1 MDYKMHAKSNDLLD
15 FQTLDAL
22 LEKISHY
29 SSVSVKREPSEECN
43 GIIGALSVESS
54 APASRL
60 NNWCPT
66 ATAAPTPAPATVP
79 APLVTSARM
88 GDGLDATTVQM
99 SSSGSSS
106 SSQGGQPQPSTY
118 VPTVPEFNPPP
129 PEYINPSQP
138 KRQTNQLQY
147 LLKVVLKTLW
157 KHHFS
162 WPFQA
167 PVDAVKLNL
176 PDYYKIIKVPMDMG
190 TIKKRL
196 ENSYYWNAQ
205 ECIQDFNT
213 MFTNCYIYNKP
224 GDDIVLMAEQ
234 LEKMFLQ
241 KITEMPQDETEI
253 AVMTGK
259 GRGRGRREGGLNLK
273 PGPTMD
279 SPSTTPQTRGFSS
292 HSPGPQTRGP
302 PVQQQTQD
310 QGPPSLPPQPLMPAL
325 PSRVPPTL
333 PVHTH
338 AHAPQLGA
346 PYSLGPSDLPL
357 QAPPKL
363 PIMTSVPPPP
373 TQTTLPPTS
382 IQSTAPILQ
391 NPVPMAKQRKSQK
404 RKADTTTPT
413 ANDQLSESSPAE
425 SKSGKTL
432 PRRESVRPTKLI
444 KKEAPDSQHHLGLGI
459 GLGLGGPGGPGVG
472 AHSPKQQ
479 EQLRNCSS
487 LVRDML
493 HKKHAAYAWP
503 FYKPVNVDMLG
514 LHDYHDIIKHP
525 MDLATVKLKLDNRQ
539 YRDAQEFAA
548 DVRLMFS
555 NCYKYNPPDHEV
567 VAMARR
573 LQDVFEMRFAK
584 MPDEPEE
591 MLASAPAPA
600 MLQSSAPIIKAQP
613 PPILNPASSIL
624 GPASSVKHSASSSDS
639 SSDSSSESES
649 STNDLE
655 EERAQRLAE
664 LQEQL
669 KAVHEQLAALSQ
681 PQASKPKRKEKEKK
695 KDKHKRKG
703 AVEEIPEPAIQ
714 FPKKTKNNS
723 SSNNNKELL
732 PKKTKKPSKKEGCA
746 VKNNHSAALGPLA
759 VLQPPAL
766 QPVSGLGEG
775 LEDDPAAAGAPGEK
789 GKPMSYEEKRQL
801 SLDINKL
808 PGDKL
813 GRVVHII
820 QSREPSLKN
829 SNPDEIEIDFE
840 TLKPSTLRELERY
853 VSSCLRKN
861 KKKVPVAEKTMEA
874 MTAAKIK
881 ASSSSDSDSS
891 DSSSSDSDEEK
902 GIPPKQKQK
911 KGHGTNEGKKP
922 HLHHTMSGAGPLPQ
936 GHPHPQGHPYPHG
949 HPHPQGPV
957 LQPSIHL
964 KQQQHHNPSP
974 ATYMAPPPVTVTAL
988 ESSQLL
994 ENTFDLLPHFG
1005 QQPLMHLSQH
1015 HHSSSPAVPPHL
1027 NVHSVVGPVSPETH
1041 PFLNQHPNPN
1051 PALHNALPQQPSR
1064 PSHRAA
1070 ALPPKPP
1077 QQQQP
1082 ATQPTLLLQQ
1092 LQPQAPPPQHHL
1104 QPHILHPAP
1113 PQSLQQ
1119 RPLSPP
1125 TLTPQGLMSSL
1136 PPQMLLED
1144 DEEVIPPLP
1153 LSQVHLYLQQLQQGQ
1168 SQGRPGQQPHN
1179 PQQIMQSLQVR
1190 QQQQNQAPLLQS
1202 VQVQPSQPSLQPPQL
1217 SVQLPQPQ
1225 SKPTPPSRQ
1234 PQQILPPHQVARH
1247 LQQHA
1252 QMGYPSQGP
1261 VAQQT
1266 GQSDR
1271 HAAAGQHKG
1280 SMQSSAKAQHIIQQH
1295 LSPRQIKADSYNS
1308 GHLREN
1314 PSPIMMHSPHLPQ
1327 YPPITHQSPPHN
1339 LQPKKRA
1346 PPALV
1351 GLKEEKFPP
1360 SPVMRGGEPFSP
1372 AMRQDPHKHPDCHS
1386 KPSLPGHA
1394 QQNVKSMDSSRPVIR
1409 SSEPSAPSS
1418 SSLPD
1423 KDKFKQEPKTP
1434 VAPKKVQDVKLKN
1447 MGSWASLAQK
1457 PTSAPLSA
1465 VKSSSD
1471 SFEQFRR
1478 AAREKEEREK
1488 ALKAQAEQAER
1499 DKLRRE
1505 QEKLRG
1511 RDRDDADI
1519 VEPQQQS
1526 RRVHEEPRSRRL
1538 EQQQHIQAPQ
1548 PQQQPQAPAPQAQP
1562 AALPQPPQAPTP
1574 PQPSAQDQQREL
1586 ARRREQER
1594 RRREAMAATIDMNF
1608 QSDLM
1613 AIFEENLF

>member
-1 MDYKMHAKSNDLLD
+1 
-15 FQTLDAL
+15 
-22 LEKISHY
+22 
-29 SSVSVKREPSEECN
+29 
-43 GIIGALSVESS
+43 
-54 APASRL
+54 
-60 NNWCPT
+60 
-66 ATAAPTPAPATVP
+66 
-79 APLVTSARM
+79 
-88 GDGLDATTVQM
+88 
-99 SSSGSSS
+99 
-106 SSQGGQPQPSTY
+106 
-118 VPTVPEFNPPP
+118 
-129 PEYINPSQP
+129 
-138 KRQTNQLQY
+138 
-147 LLKVVLKTLW
+147 
-157 KHHFS
+157 
-162 WPFQA
+162 
-167 PVDAVKLNL
+167 
-176 PDYYKIIKVPMDMG
+176 MDMG

-279 SPSTTPQTRGFSS
+279 SPSTTPQTLGFSS

-363 PIMTSVPPPP
+363 PIMTSVLPPP

-432 PRRESVRPTKLI
+432 PRRESARPTKLI

-732 PKKTKKPSKKEGCA
+732 PKKTKKPSKKEGAA

-775 LEDDPAAAGAPGEK
+775 LEDDPAAAAAPGEK

-1027 NVHSVVGPVSPETH
+1027 NVHSAVGPVSPETH
-1041 PFLNQHPNPN
+1041 PFLNQHPIHPNPN

-1225 SKPTPPSRQ
+1225 SKPTLPSRQ

-1339 LQPKKRA
+1339 LQPKKEQRA

-1351 GLKEEKFPP
+1351 GLKEEKLPP

-1386 KPSLPGHA
+1386 KPSLPGHT

-1409 SSEPSAPSS
+1409 SSEPSAPPS

-1434 VAPKKVQDVKLKN
+1434 VAPKKDVKLKN

-1511 RDRDDADI
+1511 RDRDDEDI

>member
-1 MDYKMHAKSNDLLD
+1 
-15 FQTLDAL
+15 
-22 LEKISHY
+22 
-29 SSVSVKREPSEECN
+29 
-43 GIIGALSVESS
+43 
-54 APASRL
+54 
-60 NNWCPT
+60 
-66 ATAAPTPAPATVP
+66 
-79 APLVTSARM
+79 M

-106 SSQGGQPQPSTY
+106 SSQGGQPQPSSY

-279 SPSTTPQTRGFSS
+279 SPSTTPQTLGFSS

-432 PRRESVRPTKLI
+432 PRRESARPTKLI

-732 PKKTKKPSKKEGCA
+732 PKKTKKPSKKEGAA

-775 LEDDPAAAGAPGEK
+775 LEDDPAAAAAPGEK

-1027 NVHSVVGPVSPETH
+1027 NVHSAVGPVSPETH
-1041 PFLNQHPNPN
+1041 PFLNQHPIHPNPN

-1225 SKPTPPSRQ
+1225 SKPTLPSRQ

-1339 LQPKKRA
+1339 LQPKKKEQRA

-1351 GLKEEKFPP
+1351 GLKEEKLPP

-1409 SSEPSAPSS
+1409 SSEPSAPPS

-1434 VAPKKVQDVKLKN
+1434 VAPKKDVKLKN

-1511 RDRDDADI
+1511 RDRDDEDI

>member
-1 MDYKMHAKSNDLLD
+1 
-15 FQTLDAL
+15 
-22 LEKISHY
+22 
-29 SSVSVKREPSEECN
+29 
-43 GIIGALSVESS
+43 
-54 APASRL
+54 
-60 NNWCPT
+60 
-66 ATAAPTPAPATVP
+66 
-79 APLVTSARM
+79 M

-99 SSSGSSS
+99 SSSGSCS

-310 QGPPSLPPQPLMPAL
+310 QGPPSLPPQPLMQAL

-346 PYSLGPSDLPL
+346 PYSLGLSDLPL

-391 NPVPMAKQRKSQK
+391 NPVPMAKRKSQK

-432 PRRESVRPTKLI
+432 PRRESPRPTKLI
-444 KKEAPDSQHHLGLGI
+444 KEAPDSQHHLGLG
-459 GLGLGGPGGPGVG
+459 LG

-479 EQLRNCSS
+479 EQLRYCSS

-591 MLASAPAPA
+591 TLASAPAPA
-600 MLQSSAPIIKAQP
+600 LLQSSAPIIKAQP

-624 GPASSVKHSASSSDS
+624 GPASSVKHPASSSDS

-714 FPKKTKNNS
+714 FPKKTKNNNNSSSS

-732 PKKTKKPSKKEGCA
+732 PKKTKKPSKKEGGV
-746 VKNNHSAALGPLA
+746 VKNNHSAALGPQA
-759 VLQPPAL
+759 ALQPPAL
-766 QPVSGLGEG
+766 QPLLG
-775 LEDDPAAAGAPGEK
+775 LEEDPAAGGAPGEK

-861 KKKVPVAEKTMEA
+861 KKKVPGESQHV
-874 MTAAKIK
+874 
-881 ASSSSDSDSS
+881 S
-891 DSSSSDSDEEK
+891 
-902 GIPPKQKQK
+902 
-911 KGHGTNEGKKP
+911 
-922 HLHHTMSGAGPLPQ
+922 LP
-936 GHPHPQGHPYPHG
+936 
-949 HPHPQGPV
+949 
-957 LQPSIHL
+957 
-964 KQQQHHNPSP
+964 
-974 ATYMAPPPVTVTAL
+974 APVTVTAL

-994 ENTFDLLPHFG
+994 ENTFDLLPHFS

-1027 NVHSVVGPVSPETH
+1027 NVHSAAGPVSPETH
-1041 PFLNQHPNPN
+1041 PFLNQHPIHPNPN
-1051 PALHNALPQQPSR
+1051 PALHIALPQQPSR

-1125 TLTPQGLMSSL
+1125 TLTPQGMLSSK

-1153 LSQVHLYLQQLQQGQ
+1153 LRQVHLYLQQLQQGQ

-1202 VQVQPSQPSLQPPQL
+1202 VQPSQPSLQPPQL

-1295 LSPRQIKADSYNS
+1295 LSPRQIKADPYNS

-1351 GLKEEKFPP
+1351 GLKEEKLPP
-1360 SPVMRGGEPFSP
+1360 SPVMRGGEPFGP

-1409 SSEPSAPSS
+1409 SSEPSGPPS

-1423 KDKFKQEPKTP
+1423 KDKFKQEPKMP

-1511 RDRDDADI
+1511 RDRDDEDI
-1519 VEPQQQS
+1519 LEPQQQS